1 MHIRPP
7 QSPPDVSL
15 RLPSSKSIAN
25 RLLLMNYLA
34 GEAPERLKP
43 GSDDYLLMQKMILQL
58 GQGTD
63 NTVFDAGDA
72 GTVFR
77 FMAALLSITG
87 GRHLL
92 NGSQRMQQR
101 PCAPLVDALRMLG
114 AEIQYTGRQGF
125 PPLMIEGKKLNGGR
139 VDVDASVSSQFI
151 SALMMVAPEMENGIE
166 IHLKGNV
173 VSRSYIELTAGL
185 MVRQGARVQMRLPVI
200 RVDKGSYRI
209 SNAPA
214 EGDWSAAAFWMQLV
228 ALMPGSNIRIGGLNP
243 GSLQGD
249 RVAVDLFRNLGV
261 DSHFSGDMLTLTNTG
276 NPVPFLEYDFN
287 SCPDLLPAVAVACAG
302 LGTGARFTGL
312 TTLHIKESDR
322 IHSVISG
329 LLKLGYRAVSPCTGR
344 LEILSGQNPVKGGVV
359 SASGDHRIAMA
370 FAMLALRTGSVILDT
385 PAVVAKSYPEFW
397 DDLRKA
403 GFILT
408 GG

>member
-92 NGSQRMQQR
+92 TGSQRMQQR
-101 PCAPLVDALRMLG
+101 PCAPLVDALQMLG

-243 GSLQGD
+243 ESLQGD

-322 IHSVISG
+322 IQAVISG